1 MNNDNLIVIR
11 SVYKITEML
20 VEPAKHPIT
29 GRYPDCVRL
38 LDSNGNMIL
47 SDLDRKKDI
56 SLFIP
61 ENQVIKIF
69 DGKTFNLDDPY
80 QQNEWEAIKYSK
92 RIAKARDER
101 DAHGN
106 LVIDGNAAR
115 YGLAEFYV
123 EIPGLEA
130 KEVSKKKRR
139 IHVAET
145 YVYNDTF
152 EGLVTKAK
160 VLNLMPNGLSF
171 AELEQMM
178 IKQSQ
183 TRPDQV
189 IDLYEGKETYYRIL
203 IVDAIEKNVFVR
215 RDKLLYYGDIL
226 IGSSD
231 ESVVAW
237 LRDPE
242 RKTILEAIRAE
253 VYGEEYVDRSTE
265 DSTESTPK
273 KGKGKSSDK

>member
-38 LDSNGNMIL
+38 LDSNGNLIL
-47 SDLDRKKDI
+47 SDLDRKKDLN
-56 SLFIP
+56 LFIP
-61 ENQVIKIF
+61 EDTVVKIF

-80 QQNEWEAIKYSK
+80 EQSLWEAIKYSK

-106 LVIDGNAAR
+106 LVIDGDSMR
-115 YGLAEFYV
+115 YGQAEFYV

-130 KEVSKKKRR
+130 SEASKKKRK
-139 IHVAET
+139 IHKAET
-145 YVYNDTF
+145 YIYNDTY

-160 VLNLMPNGLSF
+160 VLSLMPAGLTYS
-171 AELEQMM
+171 EVEQML
-178 IKQSQ
+178 IKQAQ
-183 TRPDQV
+183 VRPDQI

-203 IVDAIEKNVFVR
+203 IVDAVEKNVIIK
-215 RDKLLYYGDIL
+215 RDNLFYYGDIL
-226 IGSSD
+226 LGSS
-231 ESVVAW
+231 EETVIAW
-237 LRDPE
+237 LKDPE
-242 RKTILEAIRAE
+242 RETILKTIRAE
-253 VYGEEYVDRSTE
+253 IYGEEYVERE
-265 DSTESTPK
+265 TPK
-273 KGKGKSSDK
+273 KDASKDKKTTK